1 MKGTLRAKEVSAT
14 RFRAS
19 RLMWHFEEKEETT
32 EKVGEGRGGGG
43 GGGVKTEALQSVH
56 DITFPF
62 NSCQGPSAVIS
73 LIKCSRCCEQS
84 A

>member
-1 MKGTLRAKEVSAT
+1 MKGTLRAKEVSAK

-32 EKVGEGRGGGG
+32 EKVGEGR

-73 LIKCSRCCEQS
+73 LIKCSWCCEQS